1 MCNWLKKKK
10 LQKNKGQ
17 EKKKDYLRN
26 TTPEIGEKC
35 ISDGEDEIVLLCRIP
50 VLLVPIK
57 KKKENV
63 LYLEPSPNREII
75 SLLQVLLRKCWRP
88 RSLY

>member
-1 MCNWLKKKK
+1 MKRRAKEEKRTGK
-10 LQKNKGQ
+10 EKG
-17 EKKKDYLRN
+17 YLRN

-57 KKKENV
+57 KKRKRVILGAFTKSRNYFV
-63 LYLEPSPNREII
+63 TTSNSSYYYY
-75 SLLQVLLRKCWRP
+75 LRKCWGP